1 MAKYVITID
10 GDIWTKEKSKD
21 GVIASLMG
29 YINGDGV
36 IQVKVEY
43 PDKTYYEFTG
53 E

>member
-1 MAKYVITID
+1 MAKYVITIN
-10 GDIWTKEKSKD
+10 GQTWTKEKSKD

-36 IQVKVEY
+36 NAIKVEF
-43 PDKTYYEFTG
+43 PDKSFYEFTG